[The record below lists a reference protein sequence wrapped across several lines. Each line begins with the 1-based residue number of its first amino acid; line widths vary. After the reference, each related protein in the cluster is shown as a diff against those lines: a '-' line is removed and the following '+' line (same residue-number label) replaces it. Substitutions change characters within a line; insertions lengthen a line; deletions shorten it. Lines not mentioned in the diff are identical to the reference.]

1 MPSATPLPRGPARL
15 VLFGAADLLSVA
27 GCPVCRYTADDTD
40 RFYGWFALEGH
51 ADTGMTTRL
60 CASLGLC
67 PVHTRGIAGQPGAGQ
82 RLTAV
87 YRYLLQAAVRYL
99 SDGSSPPD
107 SCLGCTRE
115 AEAGQ
120 RALDTLLAG
129 LDEEDLW
136 DRYADAGGLCLPHL
150 RGAAAT
156 GGRRRRPGR
165 RRVAALA
172 DIMGSRLAEDPSC
185 AAVVA
190 GDMAADSVLR
200 IRLRA
205 QLPALPAASARDLP
219 GQDGQEG
226 YLGPGDLP
234 GQAGQE
240 GYLGPDACPACLAG
254 ALAEREALA
263 EVTAMAASSGRAPAG
278 SSPGLCRAHL
288 QEICSQAAEMP
299 TSGSCARLLE
309 WQARRS
315 LAEVRRLAERP
326 GLRDAFSLRGHRLV
340 DAPSP
345 AGTRRRPGT
354 EPEAGHDAGAA
365 GCPACA
371 PRRAAVRSAMTQM
384 RLATAL
390 PPGRHSSDLPPGG
403 RSSAPAPGTHSPA
416 PRLCLRHVME
426 WRAEDP
432 RSAASAVRMAITSA
446 QSLIAELE
454 DAFRKRTWEGRHDV
468 RGPEMTAWRRAAAL
482 VDGRVYGGGPPGP
495 L

>member
-1 MPSATPLPRGPARL
+1 LPSATPLPRGPARL

-67 PVHTRGIAGQPGAGQ
+67 PVHTRGIAGQSGAGQ

-99 SDGSSPPD
+99 SDGSSPSDP
-107 SCLGCTRE
+107 CLGCTRE

-120 RALDTLLAG
+120 RALDTLLTG
-129 LDEEDLW
+129 LGDEDLW
-136 DRYADAGGLCLPHL
+136 DRYAEAGGLCLPHL
-150 RGAAAT
+150 CDAAAT
-156 GGRRRRPGR
+156 GGRRGR

-172 DIMGSRLAEDPSC
+172 DVMVSRLAEDPSR
-185 AAVVA
+185 AAVVT

-205 QLPALPAASARDLP
+205 RIPAYPAASA
-219 GQDGQEG
+219 
-226 YLGPGDLP
+226 GDLP
-234 GQAGQE
+234 GRDGD
-240 GYLGPDACPACLAG
+240 LGPDACPACLAG

-263 EVTAMAASSGRAPAG
+263 EVTAMAAVSGRVPAG
-278 SSPGLCRAHL
+278 PSPGLCRAHL
-288 QEICSQAAEMP
+288 QEICSETFETP

-309 WQARRS
+309 WQAERS

-326 GLRDAFSLRGHRLV
+326 GLKDAFSLRGRRLV

-354 EPEAGHDAGAA
+354 GPEAGHDAGAA
-365 GCPACA
+365 GCPACVA
-371 PRRAAVRSAMTQM
+371 RRAAVRSAMTQM

-390 PPGRHSSDLPPGG
+390 PPGRHSS
-403 RSSAPAPGTHSPA
+403 A

-426 WRAEDP
+426 WRAEEP

-454 DAFRKRTWEGRHDV
+454 DAFRKRTWEGRHDS

-482 VDGRVYGGGPPGP
+482 VDGRVYGGGTPGP